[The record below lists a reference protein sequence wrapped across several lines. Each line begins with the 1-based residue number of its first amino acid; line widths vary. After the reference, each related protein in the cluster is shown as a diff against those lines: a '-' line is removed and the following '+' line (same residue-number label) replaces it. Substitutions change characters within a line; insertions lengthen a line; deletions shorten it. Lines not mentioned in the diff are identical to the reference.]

1 VLRLLS
7 LNIEGDNHLDA
18 VVGLIQRED
27 PDVVCLQECFARDL
41 PELERHTRRVGV
53 HQPLVRYTP
62 ESNAPRMAPKG
73 DWGLAILTREPP
85 GSLLSA
91 YYVGGPGTQPVH
103 NGRMQGNANRAV
115 LGIELGGFRIITTH
129 FTWAP
134 GGEPSASQ
142 HRDLD
147 SLLRVLEPFAGYVLC
162 GDFNAPRGGPVFA
175 RLAERLTDNIPAD
188 VKTTIDHELHVRGA
202 MPPYVVDGL
211 FTTSEYVASDVRV
224 ISGVSDHCAV
234 VARISRNGH
243 GH

>member
-27 PDVVCLQECFARDL
+27 PDVACLQECFARDL
-41 PELERHTRRVGV
+41 PELERRTGRVGV
-53 HQPLVRYTP
+53 HQPLVRFAP
-62 ESNAPRMAPKG
+62 GSRLPRMAPKG
-73 DWGLAILTREPP
+73 DWGLAILTRQRP
-85 GSLLSA
+85 GSVLSA
-91 YYVGGPGTQPVH
+91 YYVGSPGEQPVH
-103 NGRMQGNANRAV
+103 NGRMPSNANRAV
-115 LGIELGGFRIITTH
+115 LGVELGAFRVITTH
-129 FTWAP
+129 FTWTAEGRP
-134 GGEPSASQ
+134 TAEQ
-142 HRDLD
+142 DRDLD
-147 SLLRVLEPFAGYVLC
+147 RMLRVLEPFPEYVLC

-188 VKTTIDHELHVRGA
+188 VKTTIDHELHVRGT

-211 FTTSEYVASDVRV
+211 FTTPEYTAGDVRV

-234 VARISRNGH
+234 LARISRNGS